1 MLTFAAAGRGGVA
14 EAVPGGHAAGAVA
27 VVADAA
33 GSCCMQK
40 QTCRN
45 HIFEEEEGRGE
56 KGRIS

>member
-27 VVADAA
+27 VVADVA

-45 HIFEEEEGRGE
+45 HIFEEEVGE
-56 KGRIS
+56 EKRDA